1 METELCYKKSSIS
14 RMGKVGDLLCVNG
27 NINTK
32 NYGLYLY
39 VIAKLF
45 TTRRCANITLY
56 NTISKLRTTRLRA
69 NATSHKLP
77 SRFHTTRCH
86 ANKTI
91 YNTPLNWYNF
101 AQHTFTLMQFHIL
114 YAGKFS
120 LPFNFRPF
128 RPCCEWPNLRLDE
141 FEFLS
146 SNTTVSG
153 QIQDREN
160 PFATE
165 EGQT

>member
-1 METELCYKKSSIS
+1 
-14 RMGKVGDLLCVNG
+14 MGIVGDLLCVNG

-32 NYGLYLY
+32 NYGLYLYLY

-91 YNTPLNWYNF
+91 YNTPLN
-101 AQHTFTLMQFHIL
+101 
-114 YAGKFS
+114 
-120 LPFNFRPF
+120 
-128 RPCCEWPNLRLDE
+128 
-141 FEFLS
+141 
-146 SNTTVSG
+146 
-153 QIQDREN
+153 
-160 PFATE
+160 
-165 EGQT
+165 